1 MPIYEFKCEDCKTEF
16 EVFLKKK
23 EELGL
28 VECKNCKSK
37 NVKRLMSVVN
47 SIVSGS
53 EGSSDKPRITES
65 HSCPSG
71 SCTHIEL
78 PGYGD

>member
-16 EVFLKKK
+16 EVFLKNK
-23 EELGL
+23 EELGS

-53 EGSSDKPRITES
+53 VGSSDKPRITES

>member
-1 MPIYEFKCEDCKTEF
+1 MPIYEFRCEDCGKEF
-16 EVFLKKK
+16 EVFLKNK
-23 EELGL
+23 EELGN

-37 NVKRLMSVVN
+37 NLKRLMSIVN
-47 SIVSGS
+47 SIIS
-53 EGSSDKPRITES
+53 EGKSQPEKPRITES

-71 SCTHIEL
+71 TCTHIEL